1 MGNCL
6 ESCFGSVRKNKT
18 SYFTGRYKEYNVGIE
33 FESLIEDDL
42 AQQAETNMVTDRE
55 RDHLLNKRYSD
66 LIKDQ
71 KRRDAEIEAE
81 LKRQEDNVRLE
92 EEAYNIAKRESA
104 RAARQTRA
112 LEQQRSKPIA
122 NGTAK
127 SSWLGDNETE
137 WNVAGGEDDF
147 EMFLESVKARSQTV
161 RANVAMLSHQ
171 QEGHTNKLSHKD
183 STTGLEWDYEEEAGL
198 AAISCPTTQSS
209 SVDDRLPLPTKK
221 TPNSN
226 SEGLVSV
233 QDAPSEQVESD
244 SDWVPDFVGASLE
257 GVSSTPDLQTSHVT
271 EASQALNFS
280 QPSPLTNLTDVEA
293 QMHYGETVTHETTE
307 TIGEIEET
315 KSHMTQLINVQSVNE
330 PNKLNGIVLTNNEVD
345 KQLPSQPV
353 NNISVTKSS
362 ELNGVASTKTQDD
375 KQIPSHAVNNNISVA
390 KSSENRTEES
400 TETNKSAAAEIEDED
415 PFDFD
420 KFLEDL
426 DLE

>member
-161 RANVAMLSHQ
+161 RAN
-171 QEGHTNKLSHKD
+171 
-183 STTGLEWDYEEEAGL
+183 AGL